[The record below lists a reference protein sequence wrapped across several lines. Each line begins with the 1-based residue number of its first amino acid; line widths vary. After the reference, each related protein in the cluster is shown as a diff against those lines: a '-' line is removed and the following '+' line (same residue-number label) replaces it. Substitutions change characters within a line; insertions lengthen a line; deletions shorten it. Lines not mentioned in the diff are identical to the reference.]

1 MKISEVSSK
10 KDRKNFHKT
19 AKLIYKDDN
28 TWVCPLNKEIE
39 AIFEPE
45 KNTFF
50 KHGEATRWILH
61 NSDNKLIGRIAA
73 FIDFSSSANQE
84 QPTGGIG
91 FFECIN
97 KKDAAFKLF
106 DTARSWLKNK
116 GMEAMDG
123 PINFGETD
131 KYWGLLVE
139 GFTHPSYEIA
149 YNHSYYQKFFESY
162 GFKTYYKQ
170 EGFHLDVKKE
180 LPPRFLKIAEW
191 IARKPGYEFKHFEWK
206 SADKFVSDFVE
217 VYNEAW
223 VSFKENF
230 EPMEASY
237 IKKTLQKAKIIID
250 GEFIWLAYFKGKPI
264 AIYLMWPDVN
274 LIFKHLRGRLT
285 ALSMLKFL
293 YLKKRKTITRARG
306 VLMGVIPA
314 FQGRGVESGII
325 LKVAEAMKRKPEYTE
340 IEFSWVGDFNPKMKK
355 IFLGVGS
362 ESVKHYITYRYLF
375 DRNKEFKRFP
385 IPEE

>member
-1 MKISEVSSK
+1 MKVTQVTDKRSR
-10 KDRKNFHKT
+10 KDFHKT
-19 AKLIYKDDN
+19 ARLIYKDDT
-28 TWVCPLNKEIE
+28 TWVCPLDKEIE
-39 AIFEPE
+39 AIFDHK
-45 KNTFF
+45 KNIFY
-50 KHGEATRWILH
+50 KHGKARRWLLH
-61 NSDNKLIGRIAA
+61 DSEDQLIGRIAA
-73 FIDFSSSANQE
+73 FIDYNSSANQD
-84 QPTGGIG
+84 QATGGIG

-97 KKDAAFKLF
+97 VKKAAFELF
-106 DTARSWLKNK
+106 DTARKWLEEN

-131 KYWGLLVE
+131 KYWGLLIE

-149 YNHSYYQKFFESY
+149 YNHSYYQELFELY

-191 IARKPGYEFKHFEWK
+191 IANKPDYEFKHFEWK
-206 SADKFVSDFVE
+206 SADKFVDNFVE

-223 VSFKENF
+223 ASFKKNF
-230 EPMEASY
+230 KPIEATY

-250 GEFIWLAYFKGKPI
+250 EEFIWMAYFKGKPI
-264 AIYLMWPDVN
+264 AIYLMYPDVN
-274 LIFKHLRGRLT
+274 LIFKHLNGRLT
-285 ALSMLKFL
+285 PFAMLKFL
-293 YLKKRKTITRARG
+293 FLKKRKTITRARG

-314 FQGRGVESGII
+314 FQGKGVESGII
-325 LKVAEAMKRKPEYTE
+325 LNIARIMKKKSHYTE

-362 ESVKHYITYRYLF
+362 KSVKHYITYRYLF
-375 DRNKEFKRFP
+375 DRGKEFKRFP